1 MALNYVKLEL
11 TTGGVFQL
19 GKFLNLVT
27 VIMKILS
34 TAFKTLWKYL
44 FK

>member
-11 TTGGVFQL
+11 TTGGVFHW
-19 GKFLNLVT
+19 KVLNLVT